1 MSDLETSLIPAGLA
15 ERLRGARYVAVLTG
29 AGISAESGIP
39 TFRDPQDG
47 LWAQYRPEDLAT
59 PAAFRANPR
68 LVWEW
73 YAWRRAALAGV
84 EPNAGHRALVE
95 IEAQVPQFVLLTQNV
110 DGLHR
115 AAGSRVVVELHGNI
129 RRVKCFARGHA
140 VATWADTGD
149 VPPLCPL
156 CGSPLRPDVVWFG
169 ESLPADALAQA
180 GDAVARCDLL
190 LVIGTSLRVEPA
202 ASLPAAALAHGA
214 TVLILNREVADQA
227 EPPLYQI
234 NGPAGVVLPALVAAA
249 WPDSRRRGRGD

>member
-1 MSDLETSLIPAGLA
+1 MPDSETNLIPAGLA
-15 ERLRGARYVAVLTG
+15 ESLRTARYVAVLTG

-39 TFRDPQDG
+39 TFRDPQSG

-73 YAWRRAALAGV
+73 YAWRRDALAGV
-84 EPNAGHRALVE
+84 EPNAGHQALVE
-95 IEAQVPQFVLLTQNV
+95 IEDRVPQFLLLTQNV

-115 AAGSRVVVELHGNI
+115 AAGSRNVVELHGNI
-129 RRVKCFARGHA
+129 QRVKCFARGHA
-140 VATWADTGD
+140 VTTWAATGD

-169 ESLPADALAQA
+169 ESLPEGALAQA
-180 GDAVARCDLL
+180 ADAVEQCDLL

-214 TVLILNREVADQA
+214 TVLILNREVTDRA

-234 NGPAGVVLPALVAAA
+234 NGPAGMVLPALATAA
-249 WPDSRRRGRGD
+249 WG